1 MDSLTA
7 ADIMARSEATLSPE
21 AGVYDAM
28 ARLLKSRLTGAP
40 VVNEGGQ
47 LLGMLTE
54 RDCLKALVGGALDGL
69 LGGKVADYMTAPA
82 ESIRP
87 TASLSDTAYIFL
99 TRSFRKLPV
108 VDTDRRVI
116 GQVSRRDMLVA
127 IEAGRDNPRLYGV
140 EDLRPA
146 EASNAG
152 DDSVMRTARGRH

>member
-1 MDSLTA
+1 VLARDSYNWGRMDSLTG
-7 ADIMARSEATLSPE
+7 ADIM
-21 AGVYDAM
+21 
-28 ARLLKSRLTGAP
+28 
-40 VVNEGGQ
+40 
-47 LLGMLTE
+47 
-54 RDCLKALVGGALDGL
+54 
-69 LGGKVADYMTAPA
+69 
-82 ESIRP
+82 
-87 TASLSDTAYIFL
+87 

-116 GQVSRRDMLVA
+116 GQVSRRDILVA

>member
-1 MDSLTA
+1 MVKVLRRT
-7 ADIMARSEATLSPE
+7 E
-21 AGVYDAM
+21 
-28 ARLLKSRLTGAP
+28 TGAP
-40 VVNEGGQ
+40 VVNEAGQ

-69 LGGKVADYMTAPA
+69 PGGKVADYMTAPA

-87 TASLSDTAYIFL
+87 TASLFDIAHIFL

-108 VDTDRRVI
+108 VDVDRRVI

-140 EDLRPA
+140 EDRRPV
-146 EASNAG
+146 EQTDAG
-152 DDSVMRTARGRH
+152 VDSAMRTARGQR